1 MKLTKRHLRALKY
14 LATVDGFA
22 LQRSTPDGNGHT
34 STGGASSATMSDLKT
49 NGLVN
54 YGKEPWH
61 SLYGYRITEAGRAAL
76 RERGQE

>member
-1 MKLTKRHLRALKY
+1 MKLTKRHLNALKY

-22 LQRSTPDGNGHT
+22 PQRSIPDGNGHT

-49 NGLVN
+49 NGLAI

-61 SLYGYRITEAGRAAL
+61 SLYGYRITEAGRQAL
-76 RERGQE
+76 KGGEK